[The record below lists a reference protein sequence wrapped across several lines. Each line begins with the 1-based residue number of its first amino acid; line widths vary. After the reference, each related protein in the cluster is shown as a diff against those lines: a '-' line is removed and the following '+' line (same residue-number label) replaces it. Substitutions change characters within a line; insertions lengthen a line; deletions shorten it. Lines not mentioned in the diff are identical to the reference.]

1 MSNYIKNYFE
11 NENTMHKKWLW
22 RLWYLQEYLVRV
34 MRADENEADTNN
46 DGGDNNE
53 DGECYKNNQKRK
65 ENTQFTHKI
74 NINLYIQIIK
84 NK

>member
-1 MSNYIKNYFE
+1 
-11 NENTMHKKWLW
+11 MHKKWLW

-53 DGECYKNNQKRK
+53 DGECYKSNKK
-65 ENTQFTHKI
+65 KPTQ
-74 NINLYIQIIK
+74 
-84 NK
+84 